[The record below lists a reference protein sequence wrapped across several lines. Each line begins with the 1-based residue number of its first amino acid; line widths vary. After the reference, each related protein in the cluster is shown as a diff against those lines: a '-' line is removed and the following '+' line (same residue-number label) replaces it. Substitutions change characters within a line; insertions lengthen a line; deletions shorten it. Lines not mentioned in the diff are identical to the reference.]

1 MISLTPVQPLLH
13 ASNRALPLRIRDD
26 LIIQQVG
33 TDSAT
38 RWVVKDPIALR
49 YFHFR
54 REEYFILQRLD
65 GTHSQVDIREEFM
78 REFPAERLTT
88 TRLQTFLTHLHENSL
103 IITDAS
109 GEGGRI
115 LKRRRRAR
123 ASGMRA
129 AMTNVLAIRF
139 PGIDPTRLLDWLSP
153 RCRWLFTR
161 TCVAICL
168 TVVVAAVLLL
178 AVQAR
183 TLLVRLPDFHAFFTV
198 TNFVYLMAAVAAAK
212 VMHEMAHAL
221 TCRHFGAQCH
231 EMGFMLLVFT
241 PCLYCNVTDSWM
253 LRHRRERILISAAG
267 MFVEAV
273 LAALCV
279 FGWWFSHPGLF
290 NSLCLNQ
297 VVVCSVATL
306 LFNGNPLLRYDGYY
320 ILSDLV
326 NVPNLQQRATEAL
339 RWVLAKFFLGVEL
352 PRAEFGQRSQTGLL
366 AGYAIASM
374 LYKLFILAAILWF
387 YYKLLEPYQLQV
399 FPQILGG
406 LTIAAAFLIPM
417 WRSMSFFG
425 GLAGGGHVH
434 WLRFLFRF
442 TVAAA
447 ILGCIL
453 FVPLPRTISAPA
465 VLESQD
471 ARRVYVTVP
480 GELKSM
486 IAEGTIVRQGDVL
499 AELKNPQVQRDIAE
513 SQGLLNQEQRHLHNL
528 RKRRIQEPDVELQ
541 IPASIERIKDLQD
554 QFQQRLTDLDSLLI
568 TAPRDGTVIAEH
580 NDRKRR
586 ADGELPA
593 WTGSLHDAS
602 NLGCFLES
610 GTQMCII
617 GNPDQGEAMLLIDR
631 NDIPFVQPG
640 QSVKLYFGALQNH
653 LISGRIAEVAEADT
667 DVLPP
672 MLAKQVQIPVRGQSD
687 NGALPMET
695 IYLARV
701 EFENEPQRIISGS
714 SGKARI
720 RVAPRSLALRLADF
734 VTRTFRMD
742 F

>member
-1 MISLTPVQPLLH
+1 MISLTPVQPLRQ
-13 ASNRALPLRIRDD
+13 ATPRAMPLRLRDD

-38 RWVVKDPIALR
+38 RWVVKDPISLR

-54 REEYFILQRLD
+54 REEFFVLQRLD
-65 GTHSQVDIREEFM
+65 GTRSLEDIRREFI
-78 REFPAERLTT
+78 REFPAENLTT
-88 TRLQTFLTHLHENSL
+88 MRLQTFMAYLHENSL
-103 IITDAS
+103 IITDAE
-109 GEGGRI
+109 GEGQRM
-115 LKRRRRAR
+115 LVRRRRAR
-123 ASGMRA
+123 ASGARA
-129 AMTNVLAIRF
+129 AMTNLLAIRF
-139 PGIDPTRLLDWLSP
+139 PGFDPTRLLDWLSP
-153 RCRWLFTR
+153 RCRWMFTR
-161 TCVAICL
+161 TF
-168 TVVVAAVLLL
+168 VAACLLVIIAAALLL

-183 TLLVRLPDFHAFFTV
+183 TFLVRLPDFHAFFTV
-198 TNFVYLMAAVAAAK
+198 INLVYLMAAVAGAK
-212 VMHEMAHAL
+212 VLHELAHAL

-267 MFVEAV
+267 MFVEVV

-297 VVVCSVATL
+297 LVVCSVATL

-339 RWVLAKFFLGVEL
+339 RAVLAKFFLGVKL
-352 PRAEFGQRSQTGLL
+352 PRTEFGQRSHTGWL
-366 AGYAIASM
+366 AAYAIASM

-406 LTIAAAFLIPM
+406 LTIATAFLLPL
-417 WRSMSFFG
+417 WRSMRFFG
-425 GLAGGGHVH
+425 GLASGGHVH
-434 WLRFLFRF
+434 WFRFLFR
-442 TVAAA
+442 TIVVAA
-447 ILGCIL
+447 ILGVII
-453 FVPLPRTISAPA
+453 FVPLPRTVSAPA

-480 GELKSM
+480 GELKS
-486 IAEGTIVRQGDVL
+486 IVAEGTVVRQEDVL
-499 AELKNPQVQRDIAE
+499 AELESPLLRRDVAE
-513 SQGLLNQEQRHLHNL
+513 SQGLLNQEQRHLDNL

-541 IPASIERIKDLQD
+541 IPAVIERIKDLQD
-554 QFQQRLTDLDSLLI
+554 QLQQRLTDLQALSI
-568 TAPRDGTVIAEH
+568 IAPRNGTVIAVP
-580 NDRKRR
+580 NDQSQ
-586 ADGELPA
+586 AAEGELMA
-593 WTGSLHDAS
+593 WSGSLHDAK
-602 NLGCFLES
+602 NRGCFLES
-610 GTQMCII
+610 GTQLCLI
-617 GNPDQGEAMLLIDR
+617 GDPDQGEAMLLIDR
-631 NDIPFVQPG
+631 NDIPLVQPG

-653 LISGRIAEVAEADT
+653 LMTGKIVEVAEADT

-672 MLAKQVQIPVRGQSD
+672 MLAKQVQIPVRDQTD
-687 NGALPMET
+687 NGARPMET
-695 IYLARV
+695 VYLARV
-701 EFENEPQRIISGS
+701 KFEDQPQRIISGS
-714 SGKARI
+714 SGAARI
-720 RVAPRSLALRLADF
+720 RVAPRSLALRLADY
-734 VTRTFRMD
+734 VTRTFRME